1 MEPSRAELRTDVL
14 ISSPAAS
21 LAPVPN
27 NGQSLKKV
35 KNITIAVEIPTNR
48 IECIALSIPP
58 SFDVSPAMSIS
69 LIFASKP
76 GKGNGSS
83 TNHTLLK
90 IMKYKQPRNPPNM
103 EATIATPAKA
113 HESGKSKDES
123 INCSPFISYFG
134 E

>member
-1 MEPSRAELRTDVL
+1 MEVL

-21 LAPVPN
+21 LLPVPN
-27 NGQSLKKV
+27 NGQSLRNV
-35 KNITIAVEIPTNR
+35 KNITIAVEIPTKR

-58 SFDVSPAMSIS
+58 SLEVSPAISIS
-69 LIFASKP
+69 LMLASKP
-76 GKGNGSS
+76 GNGKGSS
-83 TNHTLLK
+83 TNQTLLK
-90 IMKYKQPRNPPNM
+90 IIKYKQPRNPPKI

-123 INCSPFISYFG
+123 ISCSPFISYFG